1 MSTTADRPLPESS
14 EILSPSDVLPPVEQ
28 APATQSYGGPDAPG
42 VVLTRLVRRVHFYAG
57 VLVAPFLAILCLTG
71 IAYVF
76 TPQINDALYARELF
90 VAPQPVAPRPL
101 DSQVA
106 VAMAAFPDAALDSVR
121 PAVEQDRT
129 TAVLLDPPGAV
140 GDDKLAVYIDPY
152 TAEMTGTLVL
162 AHGEPP
168 VQRWLR
174 DLHGDLH
181 LGTVGAIYSEFAASW
196 LPVLFVGGIFLWIKK
211 RRARRRDFVI
221 PSSATRPGRARMTNW
236 HGSVGIWLTVGLV
249 FISLTGLTWSTFAG
263 SRFDTVLTALDARTP
278 KLATT
283 SVPRA
288 AGTATAIT
296 VGQAETVARAAGL
309 RSPLT
314 LTPPAK
320 PGAPFV
326 VAETSNSVP
335 LHRDKIALDPA
346 TGVVLE
352 TQRFGDFPL
361 LAQLSTIG
369 ILAHTGTL
377 LGLFNQIALTAMALG
392 ILAMIFWG
400 YRMWWLRRPTR
411 GGAPRPLELR
421 GVLRTSPQPLL
432 LGILT
437 VAVALGW
444 LLPVFGISLVVF
456 LLADATV
463 VAIGRRRAA
472 VPAP

>member
-1 MSTTADRPLPESS
+1 VSTTADRQLPEPSDTLPLPSGA
-14 EILSPSDVLPPVEQ
+14 VPP
-28 APATQSYGGPDAPG
+28 PADAPG
-42 VVLTRLVRRVHFYAG
+42 LVLIRLIRRVHFYAG
-57 VLVAPFLAILCLTG
+57 VLVAPFLAVLCLTG

-76 TPQINDALYARELF
+76 TPQINDVLYARELI

-106 VAMAAFPDAALDSVR
+106 VAMAAFPDAALDSVQ
-121 PAVEQDRT
+121 PAVLPDRA
-129 TAVLLDPPGAV
+129 TAVVLDPPGAA
-140 GDDKLAVYIDPY
+140 GDDKLAVYVDPY
-152 TAEMTGTLVL
+152 TADMTGTLTL
-162 AHGEPP
+162 SHGEPP

-174 DLHGDLH
+174 DFHGDLQ
-181 LGTVGAIYSEFAASW
+181 LGTVGAIYSELAASW
-196 LPVLFVGGIFLWIKK
+196 LPVMFLGGIVLWVRK
-211 RRARRRDFVI
+211 RRARRRDFLV
-221 PSSATRPGRARMTNW
+221 PAASTRPGRARMLNW
-236 HGSVGIWLTVGLV
+236 HGSVGIWLTVALV

-283 SVPRA
+283 SVPF
-288 AGTATAIT
+288 GYGSVAIT

-309 RSPLT
+309 QGPLT

-320 PGAPFV
+320 AGAPFV
-326 VAETSNSVP
+326 VAETSKSVP

-346 TGVVLE
+346 TGTVLE
-352 TQRFGDFPL
+352 TLRFGEFPL

-377 LGLFNQIALTAMALG
+377 LGLFNQIAMTAMSLG
-392 ILAMIFWG
+392 ILAVIFWG

-421 GVLRTSPQPLL
+421 GVLRASPQPLL
-432 LGILT
+432 LGILA
-437 VAVALGW
+437 AVVVLGW

-456 LLADATV
+456 LAAD
-463 VAIGRRRAA
+463 VAAGAFVRRRAG
-472 VPAP
+472 

>member
-1 MSTTADRPLPESS
+1 MSTTADRPLPASS
-14 EILSPSDVLPPVEQ
+14 EIPSPPAVPP
-28 APATQSYGGPDAPG
+28 PDAPG
-42 VVLTRLVRRVHFYAG
+42 LVLTRLIRRVHFYAG

-76 TPQINDALYARELF
+76 TPQINDALYARELLVTPRP
-90 VAPQPVAPRPL
+90 VAPQPL

-106 VAMAAFPDAALDSVR
+106 VAMAAFPDAALDSVQ
-121 PAVEQDRT
+121 PAVQPERT
-129 TAVLLDPPGAV
+129 TAVLLDPPGAA

-152 TAEMTGTLVL
+152 TAEMTGALTLT
-162 AHGEPP
+162 HGEPP

-211 RRARRRDFVI
+211 RRARRRDLVI
-221 PSSATRPGRARMTNW
+221 PSSTRPGRARMTNW
-236 HGSVGIWLTVGLV
+236 HGSVGIWLTVALV

-296 VGQAETVARAAGL
+296 VGQAEAVARAAGL

-314 LTPPAK
+314 LTPPAR

-361 LAQLSTIG
+361 LAQISTIG

-377 LGLFNQIALTAMALG
+377 LGPANQIALTAMSLG

-421 GVLRTSPQPLL
+421 GVLRTSPQPQL
-432 LGILT
+432 LGILA

-444 LLPVFGISLVVF
+444 LLPVFGISLVLFV
-456 LLADATV
+456 LADAV
-463 VAIGRRRAA
+463 VGAIVRRRAA
-472 VPAP
+472 AVAAS